1 LAWQANETSSSAVVN
16 NRLPDQIF
24 GLIHPFEATIDGR
37 HEVVG
42 IGGRQS
48 DVVSDEVYL
57 VG

>member
-1 LAWQANETSSSAVVN
+1 VN

-37 HEVVG
+37 HKVVG